1 MTRAHGFP
9 FRGSHFFLECDGFTG
24 PTGEN
29 LVNIPTDMPSDTCEL
44 INLQGSQTRY
54 MITNYNQAV
63 STRYHIYNSLF
74 LNLPYTGIY
83 RTGTLLPL
91 LQQACETGFSKGKD
105 PKSIIKKFFSD
116 FAPSAS
122 REEQFD
128 LLFNFI
134 QYTERQVVLFDSI
147 EDSAFAQVNDLNGK
161 GTLTELLL
169 RTSSEGV
176 TEALKKKLND
186 FSIRIVLTAHPTQF
200 YPGNVLAIINDL
212 EEAIGESRLE
222 HINLLLRQLGKTAFI
237 NREKPTPY
245 GEALSLCWFLEHVFY
260 QVIPDIILK
269 LIKGLQID
277 PEEWTNFDL
286 IKVGFWPGGDRDGNP
301 FVTHETSLLVARRLQ
316 KTLMR
321 CYYRDARFLKRR
333 LTFKGVDNIIADVE
347 RKLYPLAFGA
357 EDGEGGGY
365 ANPADLLTDLLKA
378 RQSIIDD
385 HRGLFLDLLDEV
397 ILKVRIF
404 GFHFTNM
411 DIRQDSRKHGQA
423 WQAILKQ
430 LQAKNKKLK
439 DYQNFSEEEKI
450 NTLLQLKFKPQNI
463 KFEDPFISELI
474 ESIQVIAKIQENNGE
489 EGCNRYVISN
499 CQSALDV
506 IRVYQLAKLLLA
518 KGDALPLDIVPLFET
533 IEDLANAPE
542 IMDALYSI
550 ESYREH
556 LKRRGNKQ
564 TIMLGF
570 SDGTKDGGY
579 LRANWSIFRAKENLT
594 LLAREHGLTAV
605 FFDGR
610 GGPPARGGGNT
621 HDFYAS
627 LGDTIEDKEVQ
638 VTVQGQTI
646 SSNFG
651 KPVSCLFN
659 LEQLLSAGIE
669 NDVFRNKKPS
679 LNDKEKNL
687 LEHLAKAGHRAYLDL
702 KHHPKFVPYL
712 EKVTPLSFFGDIN
725 IGSRPVK
732 RNQGDAL
739 KFEDLRA
746 IPFVGSWAQMKQNIP
761 GFYGVGTAIR
771 ELKRDGKMPEI
782 KKLYNES
789 LFFRTLLAN
798 SMMSLT
804 KSYFPATSYLSK
816 DKEFGEF
823 WKKMFNEYKLSVE
836 MILEVSGLKEL
847 MDNNP
852 VNRDSV
858 KLRERIVLPLITI
871 QQYGIQQLRHLEPT
885 EKQYSKQY
893 RKLVLRCMFGIINA
907 ARNSA

>member
-1 MTRAHGFP
+1 MRADP
-9 FRGSHFFLECDGFTG
+9 CD
-24 PTGEN
+24 
-29 LVNIPTDMPSDTCEL
+29 L
-44 INLQGSQTRY
+44 INLQATKTLY
-54 MITNYNQAV
+54 MVTNYNQAV

-91 LQQACETGFSKGKD
+91 LQQACETGFNQGKD
-105 PKSIIKKFFSD
+105 PRSIIKKFFSD
-116 FAPSAS
+116 FVPSAT
-122 REEQFD
+122 REELFD

-147 EDSAFAQVNDLNGK
+147 EDAAFAQVNDLYGK
-161 GTLTELLL
+161 GTVTELLL
-169 RTSSEGV
+169 RANSEGV
-176 TEALKKKLND
+176 MDELKKKLDD

-212 EEAIGESRLE
+212 EEAIGEGNLE

-237 NREKPTPY
+237 NREKPTPF
-245 GEALSLCWFLEHVFY
+245 GEALSLSWFLEYVFY
-260 QVIPDIILK
+260 EVIPKIILK
-269 LIKGLQID
+269 LIKGLQMD
-277 PEEWTNFDL
+277 PEDWKNFDL

-301 FVTHETSLLVARRLQ
+301 FVTHETTLQVSQRLQ
-316 KTLMR
+316 QTLMR
-321 CYYRDARFLKRR
+321 CYHRDIRFLKRR
-333 LTFKGVDNIIADVE
+333 LTFQNVDNVIAEVE
-347 RKLYPLAFGA
+347 RKIYPMAFGL
-357 EDGEGGGY
+357 GEGGYSG
-365 ANPADLLTDLLKA
+365 AEELLGDLLKA
-378 RQSIIDD
+378 RKAIIDD

-404 GFHFTNM
+404 GFYFASM
-411 DIRQDSRKHGQA
+411 DIRQDSRKHAYA
-423 WQAILKQ
+423 WEAILKK
-430 LQAKNKKLK
+430 LKSKDKKLK
-439 DYQNFSEEEKI
+439 DYQNLSEEKKVS
-450 NTLLQLKFKPQNI
+450 TLLNLKFKPKQI
-463 KFEDPFISELI
+463 KFDDPFITELI
-474 ESIQVIAKIQENNGE
+474 ESITVIGDIQKNNGV
-489 EGCNRYVISN
+489 EGCHRYVISN

-506 IRVYQLAKLLLA
+506 IRVYQLAKLILA
-518 KGDALPLDIVPLFET
+518 KGDDLHLDIVPLFET
-533 IEDLANAPE
+533 IEDLTNAPE
-542 IMDALYSI
+542 VMDELYNVQG
-550 ESYREH
+550 YREH

-594 LLAREHGLTAV
+594 LLSREHGLTAV

-627 LGDTIEDKEVQ
+627 LGDTIEDNEVQ

-669 NDVFRNKKPS
+669 NDVFRNKKPALS
-679 LNDKEKNL
+679 DKDKNL
-687 LEHLAKAGHRAYLDL
+687 LEVLAKAGHRAYLDL
-702 KHHPKFVPYL
+702 KQHPKFVPYL
-712 EKVTPLSFFGDIN
+712 EKITPLSFFGDIN

-761 GFYGVGTAIR
+761 GFYGVGSALK
-771 ELKRDGKMPEI
+771 ELKKDGKMPDI
-782 KKLYNES
+782 KKLYSQS

-804 KSYFPATSYLSK
+804 KSYFPATAYLAK
-816 DKEFGEF
+816 DKEFGAF

-852 VNRDSV
+852 MNRDSV

-871 QQYGIQQLRHLEPT
+871 QQFGIQQLRTMDPS
-885 EKQYSKQY
+885 EKQNMSVY

>member
-1 MTRAHGFP
+1 MT
-9 FRGSHFFLECDGFTG
+9 
-24 PTGEN
+24 
-29 LVNIPTDMPSDTCEL
+29 I
-44 INLQGSQTRY
+44 
-54 MITNYNQAV
+54 NYNQAV

-74 LNLPYTGIY
+74 LNLPYSGIY

-91 LQQACETGFSKGKD
+91 LQQACETGFDNGKD
-105 PKSIIKKFFSD
+105 PKAIIKKFFDD
-116 FAPSAS
+116 FTPNAT
-122 REEQFD
+122 REEQFN

-147 EDSAFAQVNDLNGK
+147 EDAAFEEVNDLNGK
-161 GTLTELLL
+161 GTISALLL
-169 RTSSEGV
+169 RAQSAGV
-176 TEALKKKLND
+176 VEELKRKLND

-212 EEAIGESRLE
+212 EKSIREGKFE
-222 HINLLLRQLGKTAFI
+222 HVNLLLRQLGKTAFI

-245 GEALSLCWFLEHVFY
+245 DEAVSLCWFLENVFY
-260 QVIPDIILK
+260 TVIPEIILK
-269 LIKGLQID
+269 LMKGLQMSV
-277 PEEWTNFDL
+277 EEWTNADL
-286 IKVGFWPGGDRDGNP
+286 IKIGFWPGGDRDGNP
-301 FVTHETSLLVARRLQ
+301 FVTHEITLKVARHLQ
-316 KTLMR
+316 RTLMR

-333 LTFKGVDNIIADVE
+333 LTFQGVEHIIAQVE
-347 RKLYPLAFGA
+347 RKIYPLAYGI
-357 EDGEGGGY
+357 GEGGY
-365 ANPADLLTDLLKA
+365 NNADEILADLLEA
-378 RQSIIDD
+378 RKSLVEE
-385 HRGLFLDLLDEV
+385 HRGLFLDILDEF
-397 ILKVRIF
+397 ILKVKIF
-404 GFHFTNM
+404 CFNFASM
-411 DIRQDSRKHGQA
+411 DIRQDSRKHGYA
-423 WQAILKQ
+423 WDGILKQ
-430 LQAKNKKLK
+430 LQVKNKKLK
-439 DYQNFSEEEKI
+439 DFNNLSEAEQI
-450 NTLLQLKFKPQNI
+450 DTLLKLNFKPSKM
-463 KFEDPFISELI
+463 KFDDPFITELL
-474 ESIQVIAKIQENNGE
+474 ESIEVIGEIQKMNGR
-489 EGCNRYVISN
+489 EGCHRYVISN
-499 CQSALDV
+499 CQSAVDV

-518 KGDALPLDIVPLFET
+518 NGDDLPVDIVPLFET
-533 IEDLANAPE
+533 IEDLAHAPDV
-542 IMDALYSI
+542 MRALYSI
-550 ESYREH
+550 PKYRQH
-556 LKRRGNKQ
+556 LERRGHKQ

-594 LLAREHGLTAV
+594 LLSREFEITAV

-627 LGDTIEDKEVQ
+627 LGETIEDKEVQ

-651 KPVSCLFN
+651 KPASCLFN

-669 NDVFRNKKPS
+669 NDVFKSKKNH
-679 LNDKEKNL
+679 LLDLEKDL
-687 LEHLAKAGHRAYLDL
+687 LESLAEAGHKAYLAL

-712 EKVTPLSFFGDIN
+712 EKITPLSYFGDTN

-732 RNQGDAL
+732 RNQGDSL

-761 GFYGVGTAIR
+761 GFYGVGSALQQ
-771 ELKRDGKMPEI
+771 LKKDGKMKEV
-782 KKLYNES
+782 KALYNQS

-804 KSYFPATSYLSK
+804 KTYYPATAYIGK
-816 DKEFGEF
+816 DKEFGDF
-823 WKKMFNEYKLSVE
+823 WKIMHNEYKLSVK
-836 MILEVSGLKEL
+836 MILEVSGLAEL

-871 QQYGIQQLRHLEPT
+871 QQYALQQLRNMAAPD
-885 EKQYSKQY
+885 KQFEKQY